1 MMTGKKHLIALFAVV
16 FVFAHMG
23 IAAAQVETKAR
34 EAIIVDANTGVVLL
48 DKEADAQMPT
58 SSMSKVMTIYMLFE
72 DLKAGRVKLDD
83 TFLVSEKA
91 WRMGGSKMFI
101 KVGDR
106 VKVEDLI
113 RGIIIQSGND
123 ATIAVA
129 EGLAGSE
136 EAFAQAMTA
145 RAKDLGMT
153 KSHFVNAS
161 GWPDPEHYSTP
172 RDLALLAYRII
183 HDFPEYYHYFAE
195 KEFTYNKIR
204 QPNRLPILGIV
215 KGADGLKTGH
225 AEEAGYGLIAAA
237 ERDGRRVIVVA
248 NGMAS
253 EAERKE
259 EGIKL
264 IEWAFRSFETKK
276 LLVKGDEL
284 QKAKVWLGKQ
294 EEVPLVAA
302 EDLTVLL
309 PRAKAK
315 DVKMTLTFEGPLKA
329 PVKQGEEVGLLKVEV
344 PDQSPVEV
352 KVVTGAAVSRLGAWG
367 RAKKRAT
374 YIITHQAE

>member
-16 FVFAHMG
+16 FVFAHIGM
-23 IAAAQVETKAR
+23 AAAQVETKAR

-72 DLKAGRVKLDD
+72 DLKAGRVKLED

-145 RAKDLGMT
+145 RAKELGMT

-204 QPNRLPILGIV
+204 QPNRLPILTAV
-215 KGADGLKTGH
+215 NGADGLKTGH
-225 AEEAGYGLIAAA
+225 AEEAGYGLIASAK
-237 ERDGRRVIVVA
+237 RDDRRVIG
-248 NGMAS
+248 N
-253 EAERKE
+253 
-259 EGIKL
+259 L
-264 IEWAFRSFETKK
+264 
-276 LLVKGDEL
+276 
-284 QKAKVWLGKQ
+284 
-294 EEVPLVAA
+294 
-302 EDLTVLL
+302 
-309 PRAKAK
+309 
-315 DVKMTLTFEGPLKA
+315 
-329 PVKQGEEVGLLKVEV
+329 
-344 PDQSPVEV
+344 
-352 KVVTGAAVSRLGAWG
+352 
-367 RAKKRAT
+367 
-374 YIITHQAE
+374 